1 MGVQVNID
9 DPSSYKN
16 CAKKQYEIYVCMP
29 PKNTIVIN
37 KLEQHE
43 TARRVGA
50 EYFTVEDIKR
60 LQQHDPQKLSYLQ
73 QLVAQNL
80 AYAVTDSTPFVLCGT
95 QGELWAVPAD
105 KLAGTYTFM
114 QGGQPLAINQQT
126 LNARLQGKY
135 LDWTVVR
142 TSTQATAGQNM
153 ACFVPSGQHGQVQ
166 TSRGSILAYNGFNV
180 GHGKG
185 DFVVCSKLPNGQPNL
200 ADRWVVNGEVFA
212 ATYNNQGWTDC
223 LKQVQ
228 NSMTIADLPKLV
240 SATDKSGKLT
250 VEEYNEI
257 LYRNIYFPKSDI
269 FDNIVPKQ
277 VASYYSQH
285 RNEYKHEIKFTA
297 SRVMRK
303 FGASLNENNVKL
315 NISEM
320 MEVAFTEG
328 VESNSLTSIAR
339 AVCGNLCYNVFN
351 IGIADLL
358 GAGAY
363 IEKSCPAKE
372 YSKALFN
379 YLEYSVI
386 SSSFSPDLAWFYDG
400 NSVKYGLVG
409 GQMCCTFMFQ
419 SDCPDQYMLVDVFK
433 DGIGVREVHGNSSNT
448 TLPSSKNL
456 VVVFSRDCSGGN
468 FARDCITMSRL
479 IFSKMNSY
487 LAKSTVPEGNIVKG
501 MIYCLNQV
509 FSCLN
514 SEVNEDDARAIYG
527 VRKSDKNNFR
537 LRIHKNAQLNKGEN
551 TTSSTD
557 SCTLFVKIDNDLVVS
572 VSARSGGK
580 TFDKNYNLGIGR
592 GVDKVAGLIFID
604 LCRLFKLHPL
614 RTLYSSKITI
624 KQVFDIANNH
634 ISDFSNNFRLD
645 VVDMDTSDDTKV
657 KVRFNICNKG
667 TNSILGTRTF
677 VIDFNYKNFDYS
689 KSTSANTRTLA
700 FLSSKGELE
709 ELSEL
714 LVCCYVSNGG
724 SSFTDDYGS
733 GVDLNCSVSDVASS
747 LYMSVEKIL
756 TNNLKYTKHIC

>member
-1 MGVQVNID
+1 
-9 DPSSYKN
+9 
-16 CAKKQYEIYVCMP
+16 
-29 PKNTIVIN
+29 
-37 KLEQHE
+37 
-43 TARRVGA
+43 
-50 EYFTVEDIKR
+50 
-60 LQQHDPQKLSYLQ
+60 
-73 QLVAQNL
+73 
-80 AYAVTDSTPFVLCGT
+80 
-95 QGELWAVPAD
+95 
-105 KLAGTYTFM
+105 M
-114 QGGQPLAINQQT
+114 QGGQPLVINQQT

-142 TSTQATAGQNM
+142 TSAQATAGQNM
-153 ACFVPSGQHGQVQ
+153 ACFVPSGKHGQVQ

-180 GHGKG
+180 GHCKG
-185 DFVVCSKLPNGQPNL
+185 DFIVCSKLPNGQPNL

-320 MEVAFTEG
+320 MEVAFAEG
-328 VESNSLTSIAR
+328 VENNSLTSIAR

-386 SSSFSPDLAWFYDG
+386 ISSFSPDLAWFYDG
-400 NSVKYGLVG
+400 NSVKYWLVG

-419 SDCPDQYMLVDVFK
+419 SDCPDQYMFVDVFK

-537 LRIHKNAQLNKGEN
+537 LRIHKNAQPGKDID
-551 TTSSTD
+551 SKTD
-557 SCTLFVKIDNDLVVS
+557 SCTLFVKVDEKDLAVT

-580 TFDKNYNLGIGR
+580 VFDKDYRIGIGR
-592 GVDKVAGLIFID
+592 GVDKVSGLIFID
-604 LCRLFKLHPL
+604 LCRLFKLNPL
-614 RTLYSSKITI
+614 RTLYSSKATI
-624 KQVFDIANNH
+624 KQVFSLANEN
-634 ISDFSNNFRLD
+634 IEQFRLEIID
-645 VVDMDTSDDTKV
+645 IDTGDATKV
-657 KVRFNICNKG
+657 KVRFNIYAKS
-667 TNSILGTRTF
+667 TNSIVGTRTF
-677 VIDFNYKNFDYS
+677 VIDFNYKNFDYT
-689 KSTSANTRTLA
+689 KSTSATTRSLA
-700 FLSSKGELE
+700 FLSSRGALE
-709 ELSEL
+709 EVSTL
-714 LVCCYVSNGG
+714 LVCTYIANDGKECSHGLDSN
-724 SSFTDDYGS
+724 
-733 GVDLNCSVSDVASS
+733 VDLSFSIPIVAHNLSGR
-747 LYMSVEKIL
+747 LLLIFGNNFKYM
-756 TNNLKYTKHIC
+756 KYLH

>member
-142 TSTQATAGQNM
+142 TSVQATAGQNM

-185 DFVVCSKLPNGQPNL
+185 DFIVCSKLPNGQPNL

-320 MEVAFTEG
+320 MEVAFAEG
-328 VESNSLTSIAR
+328 VENNSLTSIAR

-386 SSSFSPDLAWFYDG
+386 ISSFSPDLAWFYDG

-419 SDCPDQYMLVDVFK
+419 SDCPDQYMFVDVFK

-537 LRIHKNAQLNKGEN
+537 LRIHKNAQSGKDID
-551 TTSSTD
+551 SKTD
-557 SCTLFVKIDNDLVVS
+557 SCTLFVKVDEKDLAVT

-580 TFDKNYNLGIGR
+580 VFDKDYRIGIGR
-592 GVDKVAGLIFID
+592 GVDKVSGLIFID
-604 LCRLFKLHPL
+604 LCRLFKLNPL
-614 RTLYSSKITI
+614 RTLYSSKATI
-624 KQVFDIANNH
+624 KQVFSLANEN
-634 ISDFSNNFRLD
+634 IEQFRLEIID
-645 VVDMDTSDDTKV
+645 IDTGDATKV
-657 KVRFNICNKG
+657 KVRFNIYAKS
-667 TNSILGTRTF
+667 TNSIVGTRTF
-677 VIDFNYKNFDYS
+677 VIDFNYKNFDYT
-689 KSTSANTRTLA
+689 KSTSATTRSLA
-700 FLSSKGELE
+700 FLSSRGALE
-709 ELSEL
+709 EVSTL
-714 LVCCYVSNGG
+714 LVCTYIANDGKERSHGLDSN
-724 SSFTDDYGS
+724 
-733 GVDLNCSVSDVASS
+733 VDLSFSIPIVAHNLSGR
-747 LYMSVEKIL
+747 LLLIFGNNFKYM
-756 TNNLKYTKHIC
+756 KYLH

>member
-43 TARRVGA
+43 TARRAGA

-95 QGELWAVPAD
+95 QGELWTVPAD

-142 TSTQATAGQNM
+142 TSAQATAGQNM

-185 DFVVCSKLPNGQPNL
+185 DFIVCSKLPNGQPNL

-320 MEVAFTEG
+320 MEVAFAEG
-328 VESNSLTSIAR
+328 VENNSLTSIAR

-386 SSSFSPDLAWFYDG
+386 ISSFSPDLAWFYDG

-419 SDCPDQYMLVDVFK
+419 SDCPDQYMFVDVFK

-537 LRIHKNAQLNKGEN
+537 LRIHKNAQSGKDID
-551 TTSSTD
+551 SKTD
-557 SCTLFVKIDNDLVVS
+557 SCTLFVKVDEKDLAVT

-580 TFDKNYNLGIGR
+580 VFDKDYRIGIGR
-592 GVDKVAGLIFID
+592 GVDKVSGLIFID
-604 LCRLFKLHPL
+604 LCRLFKLNPL
-614 RTLYSSKITI
+614 RTLYSSKATI
-624 KQVFDIANNH
+624 KQVFSLANEN
-634 ISDFSNNFRLD
+634 IEQFRLEIID
-645 VVDMDTSDDTKV
+645 IDTGDATKV
-657 KVRFNICNKG
+657 KVRFNIYAKS
-667 TNSILGTRTF
+667 TNSIVGTRTF
-677 VIDFNYKNFDYS
+677 VIDFNYKNFDYT
-689 KSTSANTRTLA
+689 KSTSATTRSLA
-700 FLSSKGELE
+700 FLSSRGALE
-709 ELSEL
+709 EVSTL
-714 LVCCYVSNGG
+714 LVCTYIANDGKECSHGLDSN
-724 SSFTDDYGS
+724 
-733 GVDLNCSVSDVASS
+733 VDLSFSIPIVAHNLSGR
-747 LYMSVEKIL
+747 LLLIFGNNFKYM
-756 TNNLKYTKHIC
+756 KYLH